1 MQWES
6 QSSCIYPASQHDTP
20 HKVSSS
26 PTPALLNTNSVD
38 SSSGGSSSSYAK
50 HHISSSSHAEQ
61 HSSSSNGN
69 RPPLGAITEAPSS
82 DHPVDHEHAERNP
95 ADHASADQ
103 IPADPPAGYA
113 DGFEGVQEWS
123 NVLAVLDDLLLQLHN
138 NWVPR
143 HVVADLFGELFG
155 FVDVQL
161 FNQVM
166 LRRECCSL
174 ANAEYVAAGLEQV
187 LRSFQK
193 CREIVCN
200 IAIMRSTLKVL
211 EVEMYLN

>member
-6 QSSCIYPASQHDTP
+6 QSSCIYPASQHTTQ
-20 HKVSSS
+20 HG
-26 PTPALLNTNSVD
+26 D
-38 SSSGGSSSSYAK
+38 SSSSAPTPLDLNSSSS
-50 HHISSSSHAEQ
+50 SSSSQPAHG
-61 HSSSSNGN
+61 SSNGN
-69 RPPLGAITEAPSS
+69 RAPLRAIVEDPAP
-82 DHPVDHEHAERNP
+82 NP
-95 ADHASADQ
+95 ADHDQ
-103 IPADPPAGYA
+103 IPADRPAEYA

-155 FVDVQL
+155 FVNVQL

-187 LRSFQK
+187 RQ
-193 CREIVCN
+193 VC
-200 IAIMRSTLKVL
+200 SLFTLFWFALFFLSHCVKMSGARTVFCQG
-211 EVEMYLN
+211 